1 MNLKEHLIEAERA
14 VRQGQFAA
22 AEKHFE
28 AVLALEP
35 EHSLAHNFFGQLAMQ
50 RQDEAVARTHF
61 ERAAR
66 GKPPSAIAHANLARI
81 QKHAG
86 DLQAALKSL
95 EAAVKLDPSAFP
107 VHLERAEVYE
117 SLGDPRNAALCY
129 TQAMASMP
137 EAVAR
142 RPDLQPRLQHAQAL
156 VLEDRR
162 QLAELLLS
170 RVNPIKSGLSPR
182 TTRRMDETL
191 AIALGQTR
199 YYPSRPLMFHVT
211 RLPSIPFFDRE
222 DFAWAPAVEAATPAI
237 RRELDGLLAA
247 HGNAFEPYVQ
257 TGDAE
262 SPGQFAALDR
272 NLDWSAFFLWKHGK
286 RIEENCALCPETM
299 ATLANV
305 PQIAIRDRAPAVMFS
320 ALKPHTHIPPHN
332 GATNARLT
340 VHLPLVLPPNCRF
353 RVGAEVREWKMNE
366 LFLFDDTIEHEAF
379 NDSDELRVVLIFDI
393 WHPMLTDYERQVV
406 QTTLET
412 MMDHYGANAPMG
424 EL

>member
-1 MNLKEHLIEAERA
+1 MSLKEHLIEAERA

-28 AVLALEP
+28 AVLAVEP

-50 RQDEAVARTHF
+50 RQDPTVARTHF

-66 GKPPSAIAHANLARI
+66 GKPPSAIAHANLARML
-81 QKHAG
+81 KHEG
-86 DLQAALKSL
+86 DARGALKSL

-117 SLGDPRNAALCY
+117 SLGDLRNAALCY

-142 RPDLQPRLQHAQAL
+142 RPDLQPRLQHARAL

-162 QLAELLLS
+162 QLADLLLS
-170 RVNPIKSGLSPR
+170 RINPMKSGLSAR

-199 YYPSRPLMFHVT
+199 HYPSRPLMFHVT
-211 RLPSIPFFDRE
+211 RLPSIPFFERE
-222 DFAWAPAVEAATPAI
+222 DFAWAASVEAATPAI
-237 RRELDGLLAA
+237 RKELEGLLAA

-257 TGDAE
+257 TGSAE
-262 SPGQFAALDR
+262 SPGQFAPLDG

-286 RIEENCALCPETM
+286 RIEEHCALCPETL
-299 ATLANV
+299 ATLATV

-320 ALKPHTHIPPHN
+320 ALKPRTHIPPHN

-340 VHLPLVLPPNCRF
+340 VHLPLVIPPDCQF
-353 RVGAEVREWKMNE
+353 RVGAEVREWKMGE
-366 LFLFDDTIEHEAF
+366 LFLFDDTIEHEAS
-379 NDSDELRVVLIFDI
+379 NNSDQLRVVLIFDI
-393 WHPMLTDYERQVV
+393 WHPMLTDYEREAIR
-406 QTTLET
+406 TTLET
-412 MMDHYGANAPMG
+412 MMEHYGADAPMG